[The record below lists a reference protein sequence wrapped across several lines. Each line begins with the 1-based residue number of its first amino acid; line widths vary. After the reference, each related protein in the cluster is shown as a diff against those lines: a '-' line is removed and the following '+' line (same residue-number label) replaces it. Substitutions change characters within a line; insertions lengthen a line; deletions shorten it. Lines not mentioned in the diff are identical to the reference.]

1 MTEYEA
7 GWVGTLSDVRV
18 VSTGT
23 NIAGPVAAG
32 LLGDQGAQVIQ
43 VESAKTRDM
52 LRSFGDTWSIEHR
65 NQRAIALNIP
75 TEEGREVM
83 RRLLA
88 KTDILIESSKGGTWD
103 KWGFS
108 DEALWDINPKLVIV
122 HVSGFGQN
130 GDPAYVNRG
139 SFDPIGQAFSGYM
152 SINGEADPQPPLTL
166 KPYLCDYLTALFAAE
181 GALAALYR
189 AEQTGRGE
197 SVDVAQFEV
206 MGRLQGG
213 YLLSSWNNGTVPARC
228 GNDGP
233 HGEVSGVCPCA
244 DGRWIVVDTTGAA
257 SRESLKALIGLDHT
271 PSSASEEIG
280 EHADGTQGAED
291 FRQALLS
298 FCASHSAQEAER
310 LCLEA
315 NIPCMVLLEHR
326 QMGEHPHFRARGTI
340 TSWRDP
346 NTDKMIHGIGLVPRF
361 TRHPGVITEGGPTY
375 GAHNEEV
382 LSGIGYSA
390 EAVEALYEKGV
401 IAR

>member
-1 MTEYEA
+1 MTEHEA

-52 LRSFGDTWSIEHR
+52 LRNFGDTWSIEHR
-65 NQRAIALNIP
+65 NQRAMALNIP
-75 TEEGREVM
+75 TEEGREIM

-88 KTDILIESSKGGTWD
+88 KTDILIESSKGGTWA

-108 DEALWDINPKLVIV
+108 DEVLWEINPRLVIV
-122 HVSGFGQN
+122 HVSGFGQD
-130 GDPAYVNRG
+130 GDPTYVNRG

-206 MGRLQGG
+206 MGRLQGN
-213 YLLSSWNNGTVPARC
+213 YLLSSWNGGAVAARC
-228 GNDGP
+228 GNDGL
-233 HGEVSGVCPCA
+233 HGEVSGIHACA
-244 DGRWIVVDTTGAA
+244 DDRWVVVDTTGAA
-257 SRESLKALIGLDHT
+257 SLVALKALIGF
-271 PSSASEEIG
+271 
-280 EHADGTQGAED
+280 ADSPAAGSDGDATSDKEYVEA
-291 FRQALLS
+291 FRTALQN
-298 FCASHSAQEAER
+298 FCASHSAAEVET

-315 NIPCMVLLEHR
+315 NVPCMVLLEHR
-326 QMGEHPHFRARGTI
+326 QMGEHPHFQARGTI
-340 TSWRDP
+340 VSWHDP
-346 NTDKMIHGIGLVPRF
+346 NTDKDIHGIGLVPRF
-361 TRHPGVITEGGPTY
+361 TRHPGIIAEGGPVY
-375 GAHNEEV
+375 GAHNEEI
-382 LSGIGYSA
+382 LADLGFDA
-390 EAVEALYEKGV
+390 ADVEALYEKGV